1 MNNKKYI
8 FRSLLCVAAAA
19 SLVACDNDDLYLGA
33 ADTDVLGGADGN
45 VIYVT
50 DALGNSDDASFTF
63 TGSGT
68 FNLYAHTSKAIA
80 GNCSVTFNYDVSALT
95 DYNTANGTDYE
106 AVAPDMVV
114 FSNNGVASLSAGA
127 LKSAPLAV
135 TVNGQGKLDPDK
147 VYALPLSFTVANGSA
162 VGGDNKMVVLVRD
175 TSSYPG
181 ADKTF
186 NGAPGMKL
194 IAAIEVNGNN
204 PLNALSFML
213 KDSGKQ
219 MFDMV
224 VFFSA
229 NINYDSQTNRVYV
242 SRNENVQAL
251 LDNRDKYIKPF
262 QDRGVKVILGILGN
276 HDESGISTLSDE
288 ACKEFAQEVKNVCD
302 AYQLDGVFLDDEYTN
317 WEAAKASTN
326 PKFRESSYEAASR
339 MAYEIKKAQPE
350 RLVISYKW
358 ERLYSAV
365 AIDGHQPGEFFDYVV
380 NDYCD
385 TENPVNTYPGLR
397 QDQAGTGSWNC
408 SDGNWVKARW
418 FPGMG
423 YNFSDGSQWFY
434 DEWFPL
440 AGMREEGYG
449 AMLVYNF
456 DVRPDSWLTPY
467 IVDAMKSTAKELY
480 NGELQYDGSYF
491 PKDY

>member
-8 FRSLLCVAAAA
+8 LRSLLCVATAVSMA
-19 SLVACDNDDLYLGA
+19 ACDNDDLYLGA

-45 VIYVT
+45 AVYVT

-68 FNLYAHTSKAIA
+68 FNLYAQTSKAIS
-80 GNCSVTFNYDVSALT
+80 GNCSVTFNYDASVLAA
-95 DYNTANGTDYE
+95 YNAANDTQYE
-106 AVAPDMVV
+106 AVEPGMVT
-114 FSNNGVASLSAGA
+114 FADNGVAAFAAGA

-135 TVNGQGKLDPDK
+135 TVSGQGKLDPDK
-147 VYALPLSFTVANGSA
+147 VYALPLSFTVANGQA
-162 VGGDNKMVVLVRD
+162 VGGNNSIVVLVRD

-194 IAAIEVNGNN
+194 IAAIEVNDHN

-219 MFDMV
+219 MFDIV
-224 VFFSA
+224 VLFSA
-229 NINYDSQTNRVYV
+229 NINYDPQANRVYV

-251 LDNRDKYIKPF
+251 LDNREKYIKPF
-262 QDRGVKVILGILGN
+262 QDRGVKVVLGILGN
-276 HDESGISTLSDE
+276 HDASGISTLSDA
-288 ACKEFAQEVKNVCD
+288 ACKDFAQEVKSVCD
-302 AYQLDGVFLDDEYTN
+302 AYQLDGVFLDDEYTDRD
-317 WEAAKASTN
+317 AAKNSTN
-326 PKFRESSYEAASR
+326 PMFREASYEAASR
-339 MAYEIKKAQPE
+339 MAYEIKQAQPE

-358 ERLYSAV
+358 EFLYNAV

-385 TENPVNTYPGLR
+385 RNNPVDTYPGLR

-408 SDGNWVKARW
+408 TDGNWVKARW
-418 FPGMG
+418 FPGMS
-423 YNFSDGSQWFY
+423 YNFADGSHWSY

-440 AGMREEGYG
+440 AGMREDGYG
-449 AMLVYNF
+449 AMLIYNF
-456 DVRPDSWLTPY
+456 NVRPGSRLTPY
-467 IVDAMKSTAKELY
+467 IVNAMQTTARQLY
-480 NGELQYDGSYF
+480 NGDLQYDGSFF